1 MINWKETRVGDIGKV
16 ITGKTPKTS
25 IDENYGGDIPFITPS
40 DDMTTKYIFATN
52 KKLTETGA
60 QSVKNNVIPPNTI
73 CVSCIGSDLGKV
85 VISTETSVTNQQINS
100 IVLNENE
107 YDLDFIYYVMTSL
120 GKVMNHH
127 SKTSTAVPIVNKTQF
142 SDYTFMCPD
151 LITQKKIG
159 GVLASLDDKISNNRS
174 INRNL
179 EDQLTAIYNEWFG
192 KYKPFNIGI
201 GGDPGYEL
209 EDGWQI
215 QDIYSVA
222 NIIYG
227 APFASKLFNTEGDGI
242 PIVRIRDL
250 KSQELVTYTT
260 EQHPKGYLIQQG
272 DIVVGMDGE
281 FRPYIWGN
289 DKAWL
294 NQRVCVF
301 DNIRE
306 NGKAYL
312 YCTIKP
318 LLYSVEATE
327 VATTVIHIGKK
338 DYDEFRVVIP
348 PDDIL
353 NKFEMISKPM
363 YDQIVEGQVENR
375 RLSKLRDSLLPKLM
389 SGELDVSELDI

>member
-1 MINWKETRVGDIGKV
+1 MFIDILISLEK
-16 ITGKTPKTS
+16 KF
-25 IDENYGGDIPFITPS
+25 EN
-40 DDMTTKYIFATN
+40 
-52 KKLTETGA
+52 
-60 QSVKNNVIPPNTI
+60 NNT
-73 CVSCIGSDLGKV
+73 
-85 VISTETSVTNQQINS
+85 
-100 IVLNENE
+100 
-107 YDLDFIYYVMTSL
+107 
-120 GKVMNHH
+120 
-127 SKTSTAVPIVNKTQF
+127 
-142 SDYTFMCPD
+142 
-151 LITQKKIG
+151 
-159 GVLASLDDKISNNRS
+159 

-179 EDQLTAIYNEWFG
+179 EEQLLVIYYDWFG
-192 KYKPFNIGI
+192 KYKPFNIGV
-201 GGDPGYEL
+201 GGNPGYEL
-209 EDGWQI
+209 EEGWQI
-215 QDIYSVA
+215 KDIYSIA

-250 KSQELVTYTT
+250 KSQILGTYTT
-260 EQHPKGYLIQQG
+260 EQHIKGYLIQHG

-289 DKAWL
+289 EEAWL

-301 DNIRE
+301 NNLRE

-348 PDDIL
+348 PEEIL

-363 YDQIVEGQVENR
+363 YDRIVEGQVENR
-375 RLSKLRDSLLPKLM
+375 RLSKLRDSLLPKLL
-389 SGELDVSELDI
+389 SGELDVSELNI